1 MSATPFRRLALLA
14 LALALATPWLVM
26 AAPHPAAKG
35 AIQAP
40 SAPSSLLSLWSGW
53 LTRLWADAGCIIDPD
68 GRCATAPLTHEGCI
82 ADPSGRCATGPQTDA
97 GCIIDPSGGCRVS
110 Q

>member
-1 MSATPFRRLALLA
+1 MVAGLESLPCKEPLMSATPFRRLALFT

-26 AAPHPAAKG
+26 AAPHPVAKG

-68 GRCATAPLTHEGCI
+68 GRCV
-82 ADPSGRCATGPQTDA
+82 TGPRTDA
-97 GCIIDPSGGCRVS
+97 GCIGDPNGGCKS
-110 Q
+110 GQ